1 MSIHMFPTSPE
12 PPQKAEPKKR
22 TITLTNRAP
31 IRIVEADWPVLA
43 AGGCGEDWGGEYN
56 SGWGIQVKV
65 RRHIH
70 AAERY
75 VGQPVEIIHAKAVWN
90 VPREEDCEMVRVGR
104 VLEGLETGG
113 LRNDAALCQ
122 QILEVGAELQERIF
136 SDELRGHVVHALD
149 AVFAKLRARD
159 ID

>member
-12 PPQKAEPKKR
+12 PPQPEPKKR

-31 IRIVEADWPVLA
+31 IRIVEADWPIIA
-43 AGGCGEDWGGEYN
+43 EGGCGEDWGDEYN
-56 SGWGIQVKV
+56 SGWEIQIKV

-75 VGQPVEIIHAKAVWN
+75 SGQGVEIVHAKYVRN

-104 VLEGLETGG
+104 VLEGLDTGG
-113 LRNDAALCQ
+113 LRNEAALCQ
-122 QILEVGAELQERIF
+122 QIIEVGAELQERIF
-136 SDELRGHVVHALD
+136 SDELRKHVVHALD

-159 ID
+159 IG